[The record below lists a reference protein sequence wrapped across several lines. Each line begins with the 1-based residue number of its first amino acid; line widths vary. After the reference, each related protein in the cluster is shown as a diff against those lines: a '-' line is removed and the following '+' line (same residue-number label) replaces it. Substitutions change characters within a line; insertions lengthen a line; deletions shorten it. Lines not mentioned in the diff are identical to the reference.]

1 MKTKTNT
8 AHVEKYTADGVIAR
22 GYEIYDGWN
31 DKKYSSRQIVSDINS
46 VIANAKNKK
55 SYKTSIESLAHFFAL
70 DMRLKEK
77 YTGLLKRIFSYFSWR
92 RETRSLLA
100 LMQVLNIPRSMDAR
114 TAIEVELKK
123 ILEEIGKEEVEEE
136 DDETRG
142 GKKNAKMQDD
152 AAAKKEEQ
160 EKTADDSAKDNSE
173 LEGEEDTEEKSEELQ
188 DEQLPEERVEETVE
202 EAQSL
207 DIQEENPELTV
218 SAEDILTKEELSTDN
233 KVENSGSNQI
243 NEPSNDKKIE
253 AKTYNDAIDYAI
265 PLGNESRESS
275 KESGSS
281 YIQEF
286 IWDELIKEQREASQN
301 DSQGAGKDEKT
312 ADKNENSTAR
322 QNEDNNKSDKDAHL
336 YDEMMKNDKGDPSA
350 ENQNVKAPK
359 TEAKAEAKPEAKAE
373 DDTKQIKKEE
383 PKVQIDN
390 TEKHE
395 AIKNDFK
402 DLRVPLQ
409 VDLTQD
415 YENELRR
422 EISNSMTSEMVL
434 AIREKQENYMREQLD
449 IALEEFLM
457 NANRQKVSE
466 PVEPQIS
473 QQPLSQNL
481 KQ

>member
-8 AHVEKYTADGVIAR
+8 AHEEKYTADGVIAR

-77 YTGLLKRIFSYFSWR
+77 YNGLLNRIFSYFSWR
-92 RETRSLLA
+92 RETRALLA
-100 LMQVLNIPRSMDAR
+100 LMQVLHIPRSMDAR

-123 ILEEIGKEEVEEE
+123 LLEEIGKEEVEEE

-142 GKKNAKMQDD
+142 GKKNNKMQDD
-152 AAAKKEEQ
+152 AIAKKEEQ
-160 EKTADDSAKDNSE
+160 EKTADDSVKDNSE
-173 LEGEEDTEEKSEELQ
+173 LEEAEDTEEKSEDLQ
-188 DEQLPEERVEETVE
+188 EEQLPEERVEETVD

-207 DIQEENPELTV
+207 DIQEESLELTV
-218 SAEDILTKEELSTDN
+218 STENILTSEEISAEN
-233 KVENSGSNQI
+233 KVENNGSNRI
-243 NEPSNDKKIE
+243 NEPSNDKKFE
-253 AKTYNDAIDYAI
+253 AKTYNDTLDYPGPFIDE
-265 PLGNESRESS
+265 PQENR

-301 DSQGAGKDEKT
+301 DSQGVGKDEKT

-322 QNEDNNKSDKDAHL
+322 QNVDNNKSDKDAHL
-336 YDEMMKNDKGDPSA
+336 YDEMMKNDKGEPSP
-350 ENQNVKAPK
+350 ENKNDKAPK
-359 TEAKAEAKPEAKAE
+359 TEAKAEAKPKAEAE

-383 PKVQIDN
+383 PKVPIDN

-434 AIREKQENYMREQLD
+434 AIHEKQENYMREQLD

-457 NANRQKVSE
+457 NANEQKVSK

-481 KQ
+481 K